1 MKRVLLLIAVAW
13 VASACGGDD
22 DGVTY
27 FVGAV
32 SQSDVVIGVS
42 SKQGLAKL
50 YVCGGDATYQ
60 DTTRWLEGTLDNDG
74 GSFAANDGWS
84 ATVTRVGSTLTGKVT
99 TPDKRELSFDASA
112 AAAGTIAGLY
122 GVLDDGCM
130 TGVVVRQ
137 PSAGDAPT
145 AQGVWCASDGTVA
158 QVTPVMP
165 LVLSAS
171 GLAVRV
177 NVAGAQRE
185 LTVSLVA
192 P

>member
-84 ATVTRVGSTLTGKVT
+84 ATVTRVPKATSSPGRSAGST
-99 TPDKRELSFDASA
+99 R
-112 AAAGTIAGLY
+112 
-122 GVLDDGCM
+122 M
-130 TGVVVRQ
+130 
-137 PSAGDAPT
+137 
-145 AQGVWCASDGTVA
+145 
-158 QVTPVMP
+158 
-165 LVLSAS
+165 
-171 GLAVRV
+171 AVRSR
-177 NVAGAQRE
+177 AS
-185 LTVSLVA
+185 T
-192 P
+192 